1 MVDRIRLFLALE
13 SAIFIVAP
21 LIHFEVILDGY
32 PDREAGTAESIIAV
46 VLLAGLSAS
55 LFRPAITRRAGI
67 LSQGFALAGTFVGL
81 MLLFTVGPRTTLD
94 LVIHVL
100 MVVVLIAGLIVT
112 VRTPRSVSGRVTSG
126 I

>member
-1 MVDRIRLFLALE
+1 
-13 SAIFIVAP
+13 
-21 LIHFEVILDGY
+21 
-32 PDREAGTAESIIAV
+32 V
-46 VLLAGLSAS
+46 VLLAGLLAS
-55 LFRPAITRRAGI
+55 LLRPAITRRAGI

-81 MLLFTVGPRTTLD
+81 TLLFTVGPRTTLD

-100 MVVVLIAGLIVT
+100 MVVVLITGLIVT